1 MRSKLK
7 HDHKR
12 DLDKKHKWALGEAAD
27 TTGRS
32 KRQPAKLPR
41 SAFTRMTR
49 REVEFNRSKA
59 SHAERMVRKYDKVS
73 ANDPSVSET
82 STEEDIQEASA
93 APEPDVGI
101 AYSYDAAC
109 GPNQG
114 GQILSMALAKAV
126 EKYEVQATEKL
137 IMEEYEVVGR
147 DKEDTCA
154 GYTADD
160 GDFEL
165 I

>member
-12 DLDKKHKWALGEAAD
+12 DLDKRHKWALGEATD
-27 TTGRS
+27 TAGRS
-32 KRQPAKLPR
+32 KRQPAKVPR
-41 SAFTRMTR
+41 FARMTR
-49 REVEFNRSKA
+49 REVEFNRNKA
-59 SHAERMVRKYDKVS
+59 SQVDRMVRKHDTLS

-93 APEPDVGI
+93 APDVGI

-109 GPNQG
+109 GPNKS

-147 DKEDTCA
+147 DKE
-154 GYTADD
+154 GYTSDE